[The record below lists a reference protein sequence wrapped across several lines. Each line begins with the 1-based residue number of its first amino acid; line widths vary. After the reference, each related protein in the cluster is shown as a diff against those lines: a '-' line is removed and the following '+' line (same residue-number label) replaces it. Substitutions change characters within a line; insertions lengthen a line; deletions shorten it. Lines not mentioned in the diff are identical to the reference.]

1 MDNFEDREPKESPI
15 HIRVHS
21 RNSRKSIS
29 SICGLSEDLDF
40 KKICK
45 CLKKNF
51 KCNGAV
57 TEDKESGKV
66 IILQGDHRGEIKQ
79 FLSDNRVVSG
89 DIIVHG
95 F

>member
-1 MDNFEDREPKESPI
+1 MDNFEDSKSTESSI

-29 SICGLSEDLDF
+29 SICGLSGDLDL

-45 CLKKNF
+45 CLKKIL
-51 KCNGAV
+51 KCNGTV
-57 TEDKESGKV
+57 TDDKEYGKV
-66 IILQGDHRGEIKQ
+66 IILQGDHREEIKK
-79 FLSDNRVVSG
+79 FLFNNNFVLG
-89 DIIVHG
+89 EIIVHG